1 MRILSILRSEKAA
14 WILGAAVV
22 AALSAVAYWV
32 VGWLGIGI
40 LGLFGLIVSNRI
52 DLQSGHGVLDS
63 GLDGSAVSLYAK
75 QREAQSLES
84 LPERKMAAAAEAEKR
99 SKTLYRVNTG
109 FIVLTVLGF
118 GLFALHQLP

>member
-1 MRILSILRSEKAA
+1 MKILQLLQSEKAA

-22 AALSAVAYWV
+22 GAICLVAFWV

-40 LGLFGLIVSNRI
+40 FGLIGLVVSNRI

-63 GLDGSAVSLYAK
+63 GLDGSAVSLYAR

-99 SKTLYRVNTG
+99 SRTLYRVNTG
-109 FIVLTVLGF
+109 FIALTVLGI
-118 GLFALHQLP
+118 GMFALHQLT